1 MTLSVRQID
10 AADFNRDGRVNVS
23 DLQSIIDYIL
33 ELPVTPPQ
41 MPPGPLVTVELQRN
55 AGSMGDNLSIP
66 IWAQVGYEAAAVQ
79 FEISYNS
86 DHLEAVSVDPGSMIS
101 SMQFDHNITD
111 GKINGVIYNLGGRSF
126 GPTSGE
132 MANFMFRVKDS
143 DFNPNRDLR
152 LTEFLIVDPSASFIQ
167 TEIKGELPERYLL
180 KQNYPN
186 PFNLSTNISF
196 ELPEDNDVELAIYD
210 LLGRKVTTL
219 LNSFLPAGGHTV
231 TWNGRSESGETVSSG
246 IFFYRLRTSDFDE
259 TKKMSLVK

>member
-1 MTLSVRQID
+1 
-10 AADFNRDGRVNVS
+10 
-23 DLQSIIDYIL
+23 
-33 ELPVTPPQ
+33 
-41 MPPGPLVTVELQRN
+41 
-55 AGSMGDNLSIP
+55 
-66 IWAQVGYEAAAVQ
+66 
-79 FEISYNS
+79 
-86 DHLEAVSVDPGSMIS
+86 
-101 SMQFDHNITD
+101 
-111 GKINGVIYNLGGRSF
+111 
-126 GPTSGE
+126 
-132 MANFMFRVKDS
+132 
-143 DFNPNRDLR
+143 
-152 LTEFLIVDPSASFIQ
+152 VDPSASFIQ